1 MDPVTIAT
9 AATVA
14 KPLLTS
20 VLKSAEE
27 GWKNKPLGANSV
39 IEFSKP
45 ARNDYITLIEDSLVT
60 QPYAQ
65 DICQTALTLV
75 SGYYLSA
82 MTLLVDVP
90 GVNVIRQL
98 DRLSNDRDPAYHAAQ
113 SAFAAAHHALGV
125 ESFEYG
131 LPTGLDQITPAL
143 EAYDAFGSLG
153 GSKAKNDGLN
163 TGEGKSSG
171 KAQHHSGG
179 TGKASEGPFGSL
191 GGESKKPEFNPFGS
205 LSGQSG
211 PRKHTPSAGQTTQNK
226 PGVIQ
231 RVEERHTQ
239 GFGLGRDTQ
248 ATLKEVS
255 NLAVGKLL
263 EVNFERDGNRA
274 TVQVQMR
281 LLTIDADQKSFVKI
295 LTAGGDQNS
304 FKERWY
310 RFKAG
315 ELRFVQDLIFCQ
327 DLIKEARKSRH
338 DDKTGFYQHMMRQ
351 MANNEASGVISG
363 KGSLSKSSAIMII
376 TEETAKQIELE
387 VGGRLSNFKLRE
399 QLMNACGT
407 MLLFVIDRKWKMAT
421 IYHQSITT
429 PSEMSVAEMKR
440 ANKSSGA
447 DVEDILRAYT
457 AGSAPSL

>member
-9 AATVA
+9 ATAVA
-14 KPLLTS
+14 QPLLTS
-20 VLKSAEE
+20 YLKKAED
-27 GWKNKPLGANSV
+27 GWKNLGANSV

-60 QPYAQ
+60 QPYTQ
-65 DICQTALTLV
+65 DICQTALSLV

-90 GVNVIRQL
+90 GVNVLRQL
-98 DRLSNDRDPAYHAAQ
+98 DRLSNDRDPAYHAATA
-113 SAFAAAHHALGV
+113 AFSKINSMVGV
-125 ESFEYG
+125 ESFKYG
-131 LPTGLDQITPAL
+131 LPTCTDQLTPAL
-143 EAYDAFGSLG
+143 EDYDDYVNNGTEINVG
-153 GSKAKNDGLN
+153 GDLDKSVHN
-163 TGEGKSSG
+163 TTHNHLPKQDRET
-171 KAQHHSGG
+171 H
-179 TGKASEGPFGSL
+179 
-191 GGESKKPEFNPFGS
+191 
-205 LSGQSG
+205 
-211 PRKHTPSAGQTTQNK
+211 
-226 PGVIQ
+226 
-231 RVEERHTQ
+231 
-239 GFGLGRDTQ
+239 GFSTGRDVQ

-263 EVNFERDGNRA
+263 EVNFERNGNKA

-281 LLTIDADQKSFVKI
+281 LLTIDADSKSFVHI
-295 LTAGGDQNS
+295 LSQGGDQNS
-304 FKERWY
+304 LKERYY

-315 ELRFVQDLIFCQ
+315 ELRFIQDLVFCQ
-327 DLIKEARKSRH
+327 DLIKEARKARH

-351 MANNEASGVISG
+351 MANNESSTVLSG
-363 KGSLSKSSAIMII
+363 KGSISRSSAIMII

-387 VGGRLSNFKLRE
+387 VGGKLSNFKLRE

-407 MLLFVIDRKWKMAT
+407 MLLFVVDRKWKMAT

>member
-27 GWKNKPLGANSV
+27 GWKNKPMGANSV

-131 LPTGLDQITPAL
+131 LPTGLDQLTPAL
-143 EAYDAFGSLG
+143 EAYDPY
-153 GSKAKNDGLN
+153 
-163 TGEGKSSG
+163 
-171 KAQHHSGG
+171 
-179 TGKASEGPFGSL
+179 GP
-191 GGESKKPEFNPFGS
+191 
-205 LSGQSG
+205 
-211 PRKHTPSAGQTTQNK
+211 NK
-226 PGVIQ
+226 PDEDLAGGVGNTTNINFNGKVSKDTHYHEAEKPKPT
-231 RVEERHTQ
+231 R

-248 ATLKEVS
+248 NTLKEVS

-263 EVNFERDGNRA
+263 EVNFERDGNKA

>member
-27 GWKNKPLGANSV
+27 GWKNKPMGANSV

-98 DRLSNDRDPAYHAAQ
+98 DRLSNDRDPAYNAAQ

-143 EAYDAFGSLG
+143 EAYDAFVPAARS
-153 GSKAKNDGLN
+153 
-163 TGEGKSSG
+163 
-171 KAQHHSGG
+171 
-179 TGKASEGPFGSL
+179 
-191 GGESKKPEFNPFGS
+191 
-205 LSGQSG
+205 
-211 PRKHTPSAGQTTQNK
+211 
-226 PGVIQ
+226 
-231 RVEERHTQ
+231 TQ

>member
-27 GWKNKPLGANSV
+27 GWKNKPMGANSV

-153 GSKAKNDGLN
+153 GSK
-163 TGEGKSSG
+163 
-171 KAQHHSGG
+171 
-179 TGKASEGPFGSL
+179 
-191 GGESKKPEFNPFGS
+191 KPDHNPFGS
-205 LSGQSG
+205 LSGQGVSG
-211 PRKHTPSAGQTTQNK
+211 KGNAQPPKTPASNSK
-226 PGVIQ
+226 PVSPASVPAA
-231 RVEERHTQ
+231 RSTQ

>member
-20 VLKSAEE
+20 VLKTAED
-27 GWKNKPLGANSV
+27 GWKAQGANSV

-60 QPYAQ
+60 QPYTQ
-65 DICQTALTLV
+65 DICQTALSLV

-90 GVNVIRQL
+90 GVNVLRQL
-98 DRLSNDRDPAYHAAQ
+98 DRLSSDRDPAYHAITG
-113 SAFAAAHHALGV
+113 AFAAANYGVSKIGV
-125 ESFEYG
+125 ESFKYG
-131 LPTGLDQITPAL
+131 LPTCADQLTPAL
-143 EAYDAFGSLG
+143 EDYDDYANHGTEINIG
-153 GSKAKNDGLN
+153 GDLDKSVHN
-163 TGEGKSSG
+163 TT
-171 KAQHHSGG
+171 HNHL
-179 TGKASEGPFGSL
+179 P
-191 GGESKKPEFNPFGS
+191 KPDRE
-205 LSGQSG
+205 
-211 PRKHTPSAGQTTQNK
+211 
-226 PGVIQ
+226 
-231 RVEERHTQ
+231 TQ
-239 GFGLGRDTQ
+239 GFATGRDTQ

-263 EVNFERDGNRA
+263 EVNFERDGNKA

-281 LLTIDADQKSFVKI
+281 LLTIDADPKSFVNI
-295 LTAGGDQNS
+295 LSQGGNQNS
-304 FKERWY
+304 LKERYY

-315 ELRFVQDLIFCQ
+315 ELRFIQDLVFCQ
-327 DLIKEARKSRH
+327 DLIKEARKARH

-351 MANNEASGVISG
+351 MANNEASTLLSG
-363 KGSLSKSSAIMII
+363 KGSISRSSAIMII
-376 TEETAKQIELE
+376 TEETAKQVELE
-387 VGGRLSNFKLRE
+387 VGGKLSNFKLRE
-399 QLMNACGT
+399 QLMNTCGT

>member
-143 EAYDAFGSLG
+143 EAYDAFVPAARS
-153 GSKAKNDGLN
+153 
-163 TGEGKSSG
+163 
-171 KAQHHSGG
+171 
-179 TGKASEGPFGSL
+179 
-191 GGESKKPEFNPFGS
+191 
-205 LSGQSG
+205 
-211 PRKHTPSAGQTTQNK
+211 
-226 PGVIQ
+226 
-231 RVEERHTQ
+231 TQ

-421 IYHQSITT
+421 TYHQSITT

>member
-1 MDPVTIAT
+1 MDPVTIAA

-27 GWKNKPLGANSV
+27 GWKNNPMGANSV

-143 EAYDAFGSLG
+143 EAYDAFVPAARS
-153 GSKAKNDGLN
+153 
-163 TGEGKSSG
+163 
-171 KAQHHSGG
+171 
-179 TGKASEGPFGSL
+179 
-191 GGESKKPEFNPFGS
+191 
-205 LSGQSG
+205 
-211 PRKHTPSAGQTTQNK
+211 
-226 PGVIQ
+226 
-231 RVEERHTQ
+231 TQ

-295 LTAGGDQNS
+295 LTAGGDQNT

>member
-27 GWKNKPLGANSV
+27 GWKNNPMGANSV

-143 EAYDAFGSLG
+143 EAYDAFVPAARS
-153 GSKAKNDGLN
+153 
-163 TGEGKSSG
+163 
-171 KAQHHSGG
+171 
-179 TGKASEGPFGSL
+179 
-191 GGESKKPEFNPFGS
+191 
-205 LSGQSG
+205 
-211 PRKHTPSAGQTTQNK
+211 
-226 PGVIQ
+226 
-231 RVEERHTQ
+231 TQ

-263 EVNFERDGNRA
+263 EVNFERDGNKA

-295 LTAGGDQNS
+295 LTAGGDQNT